1 VSKVLM
7 PLLVKTREE
16 QVVPAGQY
24 EGGPAELHAITPQVE
39 AAWTMQVLAVA
50 LHAPFTQ
57 KPLWQ
62 LAPEVQADPFPAPTH
77 APFAH
82 ANPLAQALPQAPQLV
97 GSEAVL
103 SQYVP
108 QSVPVQVSV
117 SPDAPILYSTSRF
130 ASAPVF
136 DAQVEPVR
144 KIDWRVAPAA
154 KVITMG
160 PLSDQ

>member
-1 VSKVLM
+1 
-7 PLLVKTREE
+7 
-16 QVVPAGQY
+16 
-24 EGGPAELHAITPQVE
+24 
-39 AAWTMQVLAVA
+39 MQVLAVA

-62 LAPEVQADPFPAPTH
+62 LGPDVQADPFPAPTH

-82 ANPLAQALPQAPQLV
+82 ANPLAQAVPQAPQLE

-117 SPDAPILYSTSRF
+117 SPAAPILYSTSRF
-130 ASAPVF
+130 TSAPVF
-136 DAQVEPVR
+136 VAQAEPVR
-144 KIDWRVAPAA
+144 IIDWSGWRPRQRSSRWVRYRTSRPPELAPD
-154 KVITMG
+154 
-160 PLSDQ
+160 PDPWYRP